1 MRSDRKWTSLK
12 GGDLMK
18 NGKKLTKR
26 EKMHVKSY
34 SLNPE
39 NWLVSKKG
47 NGQMYLVHRYTNTK
61 RVIPSL

>member
-1 MRSDRKWTSLK
+1 
-12 GGDLMK
+12 MK

-61 RVIPSL
+61 RIIPSL

>member
-1 MRSDRKWTSLK
+1 
-12 GGDLMK
+12 MK

-39 NWLVSKKG
+39 NWLVFKKG
-47 NGQMYLVHRYTNTK
+47 NEQMHLVHRYTNTK
-61 RVIPSL
+61 RMIPSL